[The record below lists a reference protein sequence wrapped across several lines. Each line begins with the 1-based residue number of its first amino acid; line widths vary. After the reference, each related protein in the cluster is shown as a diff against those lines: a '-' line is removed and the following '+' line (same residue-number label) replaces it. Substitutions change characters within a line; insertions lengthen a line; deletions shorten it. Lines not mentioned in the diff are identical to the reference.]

1 MRRERSHPL
10 CPDCGYDLVGSVHAG
25 GRVCPECGC
34 NFTISELARA
44 AKQNWTPAIGY
55 RRGVTSLIVK
65 SLIILPVCT
74 GLLWLVTPALWA
86 PPYWGV
92 VFMLAIAGFVVGFVA
107 CLNLAER
114 TGLTSPMIGLVAA
127 AFVWADVVTA
137 ACVSHFALRP
147 LPDWPAFYAQTTVAI
162 FASLWILKEFVLDA
176 SR

>member
-1 MRRERSHPL
+1 MQRDRPHPL

-34 NFTISELARA
+34 DFTIHDLARA
-44 AKQNWTPAIGY
+44 VQQNWTPAIGY
-55 RRGVTSLIVK
+55 RRAVTSLIIK

-86 PPYWGV
+86 PRYWGIV
-92 VFMLAIAGFVVGFVA
+92 LVLAIAGCVLGFVV
-107 CLNLAER
+107 CRNLVVR
-114 TGLTSPMIGLVAA
+114 TGLAGPMLGLVAA
-127 AFVWADVVTA
+127 AFVWVDVLAA

-162 FASLWILKEFVLDA
+162 FASLWIVREFVLDA
-176 SR
+176 